1 MRIVWLTIIAAI
13 FFSAIPCSANGQ
25 ADILSHSV
33 REGIIDIE
41 YPVVSGLDNPAAEKT
56 INTVLLDHIQQFR
69 HAVQAEPYMRT
80 AQSRFAI
87 QQNADGL
94 LSLTVV
100 QYTYTGGAHGMSVMK
115 GFTFDL
121 ASGEQVRFDDL
132 VPPGG
137 RERIND
143 EIAKQIVE
151 KQTPLLRP
159 FNGIN
164 ENPDFYL
171 LPGRKLVVFYQL
183 YELAPYAWGF
193 VRFPFDY

>member
-1 MRIVWLTIIAAI
+1 MRIVWLTIIAAMLL
-13 FFSAIPCSANGQ
+13 STIPCSANSK
-25 ADILSHSV
+25 ADISSHSV
-33 REGIIDIE
+33 REGIVDIE
-41 YPVVSGLDNPAAEKT
+41 YPIVSGLDNPTAEKT
-56 INTVLLDHIQQFR
+56 INTVLLDHIHQFR
-69 HAVQAEPYMRT
+69 HAVQAEPYTQT

-94 LSLTVV
+94 LSLTLI

-132 VPPGG
+132 VAPGG

-143 EIAKQIVE
+143 EIAKQLVE

-159 FNGIN
+159 FSGIN

-193 VRFPFDY
+193 VRFPLDY